1 MNRFLYVSFLFV
13 CVAIAGNAVA
23 AKPNIVFMLADDLGW
38 ADLGC
43 YGADLHE
50 TPNIDHFAQ
59 ESVRFPQAY
68 MMSVCSPSRAGI
80 LTGKHPARLHIT
92 IWREGSLDPV
102 NPKWKMIPPE
112 TVHDLPLE
120 EVTTAKALKTAGYA
134 TIHVG
139 KWHLGDAPHYP
150 EAQGFDVNIGGTLWG
165 APNSYMHP
173 FKGTRVFG
181 DFRYVPGLGLGKPGQ
196 YLTDR
201 LTDEAI
207 RMIDEAG
214 DQPFYLNLCFHC
226 PHAPIEP
233 KPELVEH
240 YRKKLLATMHHQS
253 PEYAAMVQTLDDNVG
268 RVLRHLDERH
278 LSDHTIVVFASD
290 NGGYINKYGGKNV
303 TNNFP
308 LRSGKGSLYEG
319 GIRVPVM
326 IRWPG
331 VTPAAGAVC
340 EQPIFCTD
348 FFPTLANAAGVAPAD
363 RGDSGRDGLDLA
375 PILKDPASKLGR
387 DTLYFHYPHYY
398 ATTTPVG
405 AIRQGDWK
413 LLEFFQTGKLEL
425 YNLKDDLGETK
436 DLAKTDP
443 DKVKELHHLLVDWR
457 KSVGAQMP
465 TARPE
470 HALVPGEPALASGQI
485 AASEPEETSSV
496 DSGPDED

>member
-1 MNRFLYVSFLFV
+1 MMRLIQRLVVMGIAIV
-13 CVAIAGNAVA
+13 CIVATETRAST
-23 AKPNIVFMLADDLGW
+23 KPNIVFILADDLGW

-50 TPNIDHFAQ
+50 TPNIDRLAQ
-59 ESVRFPQAY
+59 QGVRFSQAY

-102 NPKWKMIPPE
+102 NPHWKMIPPQTE
-112 TVHDLPLE
+112 HDLSLQ
-120 EVTTAKALKTAGYA
+120 EVTTAKALKTLGYA

-165 APNSYMHP
+165 APESHFFP
-173 FKGTRVFG
+173 FKGAKEFQE
-181 DFRYVPGLGLGKPGQ
+181 FRYVPGLGLGKKNQ

-201 LTDEAI
+201 FADEAI

-214 DQPFYLNLCFHC
+214 DQPFYLNLCFHA
-226 PHAPIEP
+226 PHTPIEG
-233 KPELVEH
+233 KPEVIEH
-240 YRKKLLATMHHQS
+240 YRKKITPDMHHQN
-253 PEYAAMVQTLDDNVG
+253 PDYAAMVDSLDQNVG
-268 RVLRHLDERH
+268 RVLRHLDEKH

-308 LRSGKGSLYEG
+308 LRSGKGSMYEG
-319 GIRVPVM
+319 GIRVPVI

-331 VTPAAGAVC
+331 VTPAGGRVC

-348 FFPTLANAAGVAPAD
+348 FFPTLTDAAGVAPAD
-363 RGDSGRDGLDLA
+363 RGDSGKDGLTLI
-375 PILKDPASKLGR
+375 PLLKDPAAKLNR
-387 DTLYFHYPHYY
+387 EALYFHYPHYY
-398 ATTTPVG
+398 ATTTPAG

-413 LLEFFQTGKLEL
+413 LIEYFQTGKLEL
-425 YNLKDDLGETK
+425 YNIKNDLSETN
-436 DLAKTDP
+436 DLAKAEP
-443 DKVKELHHLLVDWR
+443 GKVKALHEALVDWR

-465 TARPE
+465 TMREGHVSADD
-470 HALVPGEPALASGQI
+470 GEMPVTLG
-485 AASEPEETSSV
+485 
-496 DSGPDED
+496 DDEDQ